1 MNSVA
6 HYRSASST
14 QKLLTVMAF
23 VLIGPLLIGCGTPL
37 LTEDEMYERAAA
49 LCDRGRGEEALQI
62 LDQIK
67 DDGSQVGR
75 SHYLKGVAYELNL
88 EFEQSE
94 KSYSKCL
101 EKTPNESDALNN
113 RGSVRYRQGKF
124 ADAETDLNQAVQ
136 INPGDDLA
144 WSNLGLVQREL
155 GKLEQS
161 IASVKRA
168 LAIRPNPIHALQ
180 LSNLLLESDK
190 LDEAEI
196 YIQQSLKEN
205 PRMAS
210 AYLSRAILRSKQGR
224 KDDAEADLELARK
237 YDVALSL
244 QAAIGLVKQGLS
256 PSSPAVVPTDK

>member
-1 MNSVA
+1 MNSFS
-6 HYRSASST
+6 HYRSYSSA
-14 QKLLTVMAF
+14 QKLLTATAF

-75 SHYLKGVAYELNL
+75 SYYLKGVAYELNL

-94 KSYSKCL
+94 KSYTKCL
-101 EKTPNESDALNN
+101 EKTPNDSDALNN

-144 WSNLGLVQREL
+144 WSNLSLVQREL
-155 GKLEQS
+155 GKLENS

-205 PRMAS
+205 PHTAS
-210 AYLSRAILRSKQGR
+210 AYLSRAILRGKQGR

-237 YDVALSL
+237 YDVALAL
-244 QAAIGLVKQGLS
+244 QAAIGLVKQSLES
-256 PSSPAVVPTDK
+256 NSSANAPSDK